1 MSNGVTPRR
10 IIIDTDPGI
19 DDAMAIFYALACPEL
34 EVVGLTTVFGNA
46 YVESCTENALQLL
59 HIAGRPDIP
68 VAQGLG
74 RPLHGTY
81 PGPAAHV
88 HGADGAANLDLPAAP
103 NRPIDRHAVQFIIDT
118 VMSSPGEITLVPI
131 GPLTNI
137 ALALLTEPR
146 LAANLAGIVLM
157 GGNAYCSGNTTPAAE
172 ANIHN
177 DPEAA
182 DIVFGADCP
191 IVMAGLDVTEATL
204 MTNEQIASLAHLG
217 TERAQHLARI
227 VPFYL
232 DFHHE
237 RGHPHGI
244 HVHDST
250 VVSWMI
256 APQHYRSVDLP
267 VRVDCSEGLSRG
279 KTWPSRPGTD
289 VATPWADRRPVTI
302 LTEVDSPAV
311 VALELDR
318 LRLPLPTRTGGR

>member
-1 MSNGVTPRR
+1 MTPRK

-19 DDAMAIFYALACPEL
+19 DDAMAIFYALASPEL
-34 EVVGLTTVFGNA
+34 DVVGLTTVFGNA
-46 YVESCTENALQLL
+46 YVEHCTENALNLL

-68 VAQGLG
+68 VAQGAG
-74 RPLHGTY
+74 RPIYGTFR
-81 PGPAAHV
+81 GPSSHV
-88 HGADGAANLDLPAAP
+88 HGDDGQSNLFLPPAP

-118 VMSSPGEITLVPI
+118 VMAAPGEITLAPV

-137 ALALLTEPR
+137 ALALLQEPR

-157 GGNAYCSGNTTPAAE
+157 GGNAFCPGNTTPAAE
-172 ANIHN
+172 ANIFN

-182 DIVFGADCP
+182 DVVFGAECP

-204 MTNEQIASLAHLG
+204 MTNEQIASLATIP
-217 TERAQHLARI
+217 TERAQHLASI

-237 RGHPHGI
+237 RGHLDGI

-267 VRVDCSEGLSRG
+267 VRVDCSFGIGRG
-279 KTWPSRPGTD
+279 KTWPAKQATDSFSAWSDRP
-289 VATPWADRRPVTI
+289 AVTI

-311 VALELDR
+311 VALELER
-318 LRLPLPTRTGGR
+318 LGLPLPTRDGGL